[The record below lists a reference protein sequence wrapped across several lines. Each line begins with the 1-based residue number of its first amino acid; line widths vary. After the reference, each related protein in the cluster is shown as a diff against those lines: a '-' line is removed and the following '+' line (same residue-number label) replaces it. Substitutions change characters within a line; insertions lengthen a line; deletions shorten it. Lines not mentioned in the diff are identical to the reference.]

1 MEKNTNIILLFTVH
15 FIIFLL
21 IYLLILVCFYYT
33 FIKKS
38 NNFINEYI
46 YNNEDIEDIYNNED
60 IDVEDVYIFE
70 KDKNN

>member
-21 IYLLILVCFYYT
+21 IYLLTLACVYYT
-33 FIKKS
+33 FIKKF
-38 NNFINEYI
+38 NNFIND
-46 YNNEDIEDIYNNED
+46 DIEDIDIQY
-60 IDVEDVYIFE
+60 IDVQDIYIFE

>member
-21 IYLLILVCFYYT
+21 IYLLTLACVYYT
-33 FIKKS
+33 FIIKS
-38 NNFINEYI
+38 NNFIND
-46 YNNEDIEDIYNNED
+46 NIEDIDIQY
-60 IDVEDVYIFE
+60 IDVHDIYIFE

>member
-1 MEKNTNIILLFTVH
+1 MEKNTNIILLFTIH

-21 IYLLILVCFYYT
+21 IYLLTLTCVYYT

-38 NNFINEYI
+38 NNFIN
-46 YNNEDIEDIYNNED
+46 DDIYNNED
-60 IDVEDVYIFE
+60 IDIQYIDVQDIYIFE